1 MSALTAATKKA
12 DGKTGLIN
20 ASFRR
25 EIPLYI
31 MILPSALLLLIFAY
45 GPMGGIFIAF
55 QKYLPGKGILRSDW
69 VGLENFRQLLNI
81 PDVFGVLWNT
91 VFIAVMKIAAGLVVP
106 VTVALL
112 LNEVQS
118 KAFKRSVQTLIYLP
132 YFLSWVILS
141 GILVDILS
149 PSKGILNRTL
159 GIFGLPSVY
168 FLGDPT
174 VFPYTMV
181 FSDLWKN
188 FGFGTIVY
196 LAALTGIDPQLYEA
210 AIVDGASRWKQT
222 VHITLP
228 GILNIVILMTVLSLG
243 NILNAGFDQ
252 IFNLY
257 SPQVYKT
264 GDIIDT
270 LIFRTGMTNRQ
281 YGLSTAMGLLKSLVA
296 TALII
301 LSYRLADKAAG
312 YRIF

>member
-1 MSALTAATKKA
+1 MLTSATQKPNGRPGFL
-12 DGKTGLIN
+12 N
-20 ASFRR
+20 ARFRR

-45 GPMGGIFIAF
+45 GPMGGILIAF

-69 VGLENFRQLLNI
+69 VGLANFRHLLDI
-81 PDVFGVLWNT
+81 PGVFDVLWNT
-91 VFIAVMKIAAGLVVP
+91 VFIAVMKILVGLILP

-112 LNEVQS
+112 LNEVRS

-149 PSKGILNRTL
+149 PSKGIFNRAL
-159 GIFGLPSVY
+159 GLVGLEPVY
-168 FLGDPT
+168 FLGDAG
-174 VFPYTMV
+174 VFPFTMV

-196 LAALTGIDPQLYEA
+196 LAALTGIDPNLYEA

-264 GDIIDT
+264 GDILDT
-270 LIFRTGMTNRQ
+270 LIYRTGMLNNQ

-301 LSYRLADKAAG
+301 LSYRLADKVAG